1 MNREIKFRGKN
12 LLGRFV
18 CGIPLLFDTN
28 KNREEVTLVSR
39 YIAEDGAEHQEEWVV
54 QKKTIGQYT
63 GLKDK
68 KGNEIY
74 EGDILS
80 EDDKLLG
87 VISVS
92 LIDGVF
98 YRKTSRARHIRK
110 LVWCGDLE
118 RGVLS
123 DIEVVGNI
131 HDNPELMKL

>member
-1 MNREIKFRGKN
+1 MNREIKFRGKRLN
-12 LLGRFV
+12 GQWAYGLLCHDPEKGKAYDSEWF
-18 CGIPLLFDTN
+18 ISN
-28 KNREEVTLVSR
+28 KAGKP
-39 YIAEDGAEHQEEWVV
+39 YAFAIAPY
-54 QKKTIGQYT
+54 TIGQYT

-68 KGNEIY
+68 NGNEIY

-80 EDDKLLG
+80 GDGKLLG

-92 LIDGVF
+92 LIDGIL
-98 YRKTSRARHIRK
+98 YRKTSRARHIRR

-131 HDNPELMKL
+131 HDNPELIKL